1 MMTQISEKKSNLS
14 VDLVYITPQVAQ
26 KYLSHNTQNR
36 KESPRNVNFLVDQMK
51 KGLFLENGE
60 SIVFDVNNNLTDGQH
75 RLMAILKSGIPYHIP
90 VVRGV
95 QKNTMATYDTGKN
108 RSSIDILNL
117 NGFKNATNLSALV
130 KLIYKYETK
139 KSKSSDSFTKNRIE
153 GLTNQQVLNYCL
165 QNNDWLQGLMRNSAN
180 LYSKAKTRVLGVS
193 NLSFIAYVVGGK
205 EPNEQVYDFMKNI
218 YGITRTEGT
227 ATSYLYSRLNNSKI
241 NKEPLNFYWTL
252 GMSLKAWNY
261 FIDGNPSVRFFKFSI
276 DQELPTANRF

>member
-139 KSKSSDSFTKNRIE
+139 NSKAAGSSIKNRIE
-153 GLTNQQVLNYCL
+153 SLTNQQVLDFCL

-193 NLSFIAYVVGGK
+193 NLSFIAYTVGGR

-227 ATSYLYSRLNNSKI
+227 ATSYLYSRLYNSKI

-261 FIDGNPSVRFFKFSI
+261 FIDGNPSVRFFKFSK
-276 DQELPTANRF
+276 DQELPKANKF

>member
-276 DQELPTANRF
+276 DQELPVANKF

>member
-165 QNNDWLQGLMRNSAN
+165 KNNDWLQGLMRNSAN

-227 ATSYLYSRLNNSKI
+227 ATSYLYSRLYNSKI

-276 DQELPTANRF
+276 DQELPVANKF

>member
-165 QNNDWLQGLMRNSAN
+165 QNNDWLQGLIRNSAN

-193 NLSFIAYVVGGK
+193 NLSFIAYTVGGRK
-205 EPNEQVYDFMKNI
+205 PNEQVYDFMKNI

-227 ATSYLYSRLNNSKI
+227 ATSYLYSRLYNSKI

-276 DQELPTANRF
+276 DQELPVANKF

>member
-130 KLIYKYETK
+130 KLIYKYETR
-139 KSKSSDSFTKNRIE
+139 KSKSATTGKNNRTE
-153 GLTNQQVLNYCL
+153 TLTNQQVLDFCL

-180 LYSKAKTRVLGVS
+180 LYHKAKTRVLGVS
-193 NLSFIAYVVGGK
+193 NLSYISYIIGGR

-227 ATSYLYSRLNNSKI
+227 ATSYLYSRLYNSKI

-276 DQELPTANRF
+276 DQELPTANKF

>member
-130 KLIYKYETK
+130 KLIYKYETRN
-139 KSKSSDSFTKNRIE
+139 SKASGASTKNRIE

-165 QNNDWLQGLMRNSAN
+165 QNNDWLQGLIRNSAN

-193 NLSFIAYVVGGK
+193 NLSFIAYTVGGRK
-205 EPNEQVYDFMKNI
+205 PNEQVYDFMKNI

-227 ATSYLYSRLNNSKI
+227 ATSYLYSRLYNSKI

-276 DQELPTANRF
+276 DQELPVANKF

>member
-139 KSKSSDSFTKNRIE
+139 KSKASGEITKNRNE
-153 GLTNQQVLNYCL
+153 GLTNQQVLDFCL

-180 LYSKAKTRVLGVS
+180 LYQKVKTRVLGVS
-193 NLSFIAYVVGGK
+193 NLSFIAYTIGGR
-205 EPNEQVYDFMKNI
+205 EPSEQVYDFMKNI

-227 ATSYLYSRLNNSKI
+227 ATSYLYSRLYNSKI

-276 DQELPTANRF
+276 DQELPTANKF

>member
-153 GLTNQQVLNYCL
+153 SLTNQQVLDFCL

-193 NLSFIAYVVGGK
+193 NLSFIAYTVGGR

-227 ATSYLYSRLNNSKI
+227 ATSYLYSRLYNSKI

-276 DQELPTANRF
+276 DQELPKANKF

>member
-139 KSKSSDSFTKNRIE
+139 KSKASGEITKNRNE
-153 GLTNQQVLNYCL
+153 GLTNQQVLDFCL

-180 LYSKAKTRVLGVS
+180 LYQKVKTRVLGVS
-193 NLSFIAYVVGGK
+193 NLSFIAYIIGGR

-227 ATSYLYSRLNNSKI
+227 ATSYLYSRLYNSKI

-276 DQELPTANRF
+276 DQELPTANKF

>member
-139 KSKSSDSFTKNRIE
+139 NSKAAGSSIKNRIE
-153 GLTNQQVLNYCL
+153 SLTNQQVLDFCL

-193 NLSFIAYVVGGK
+193 NLSFIAYTVGGR

-227 ATSYLYSRLNNSKI
+227 ATSYLYSRLYNSKI

-276 DQELPTANRF
+276 DQELPKANKF

>member
-227 ATSYLYSRLNNSKI
+227 ATSYLYSRLYNSKI

-276 DQELPTANRF
+276 DQELPVANKF